1 MNLDTE
7 NPAASAA
14 RASCALHIP
23 SRVLLLWG
31 TSMAV
36 AGVGVVLLL
45 GELPGLNWTLWTLL
59 AMAGFV
65 FWARRRGRVLGT
77 RRTTMLALA
86 CLLVIG
92 AAITGLPPLQ
102 IVIAAGV
109 VILAALIIIETG
121 DIQAPASP
129 TRIALAPLTMA
140 VAVLEEARWQASET
154 ATLLRANRNLPA
166 LRGSLIAAPI
176 VIAFFLLL
184 SAADPTL
191 GSWRSATWS
200 ALSSYS
206 FAQRAL
212 LFIALGIIT
221 LGAYS
226 IAAES
231 PPAPEQITPTTEAPA
246 EVLGST
252 ERLIV
257 LGSLA
262 ALFAVF
268 LVLQI
273 SYLFGDAGSRAGSGL
288 TYADAAHRGFI
299 ELTLTA
305 TLSAVLIILLHKLAR
320 HDARERLVKYCT
332 LLLIAEVLP
341 MLLSANFRL
350 AHYETAYGYTLLRL
364 YVHVCIALICVAMLL
379 LARQILTSID
389 LLRLTEQIGV
399 AVVIA
404 CSALA
409 FWNHTGWIVDRNLER
424 YTAGRPLDARYLMEL
439 AAACPDTTPAL
450 VASLRK
456 LDATD
461 VRAQQ
466 LRIYLLSDQHGVL
479 DELNARWFRW
489 NLRRVQARQ
498 ALENLRGASSDTRRV
513 RLAVVASSPEQF
525 IGTSLPVAW
534 QRSVSA
540 SPAGAI
546 HLGAGHFIQ
555 STCRSAWSCGTPRAS
570 CRRSRS
576 TARSIRCNGPSTTHS
591 GMPTRRVSLSS
602 LSKVGASL
610 LT

>member
-1 MNLDTE
+1 MNLDTAD
-7 NPAASAA
+7 PAAAQ
-14 RASCALHIP
+14 ASSALHIP
-23 SRVLLLWG
+23 SRLLLLWG

-36 AGVGVVLLL
+36 AGVGVALLF

-59 AMAGFV
+59 AMAGFA
-65 FWARRRGRVLGT
+65 FWARRRGRVLGS
-77 RRTTMLALA
+77 RRITMLGLA

-92 AAITGLPPLQ
+92 AAMTGLLPLQ
-102 IVIAAGV
+102 MVIAAGV
-109 VILAALIIIETG
+109 LILAALTIIET
-121 DIQAPASP
+121 DDMQAPASP
-129 TRIALAPLTMA
+129 TRIALAPLTAA
-140 VAVLEEARWQASET
+140 VAVLEETRWQASET
-154 ATLLRANRNLPA
+154 AALLRANRNLPA

-184 SAADPTL
+184 STADPTL
-191 GSWRSATWS
+191 ESWRSATWN

-206 FAQRAL
+206 CVQRAL

-226 IAAES
+226 IAADS
-231 PPAPEQITPTTEAPA
+231 PPAPEQIIPATENPA
-246 EVLGST
+246 DVLGST

-305 TLSAVLIILLHKLAR
+305 TLSAILIIVLQKLAR
-320 HDARERLVKYCT
+320 HDARERLVKYCA

-350 AHYETAYGYTLLRL
+350 AQYETAYGYTLLRL
-364 YVHVCIALICVAMLL
+364 YVHVCIALIYVAMLL
-379 LARQILTSID
+379 LARQVLTAID
-389 LLRLTEQIGV
+389 LLRLTEQVGV

-409 FWNHTGWIVDRNLER
+409 FWNHTGWIVDRNVAR
-424 YTAGRPLDARYLMEL
+424 YTSGKPLDAMYLMKL

-450 VASLRK
+450 VAALRK

-461 VRAQQ
+461 VRAQR
-466 LRIYLLSDQHGVL
+466 LRIYLLSDHHGVL
-479 DELNARWFRW
+479 DEPNARWFRW
-489 NLRRVQARQ
+489 NLRRAQAKP

-513 RLAVVASSPEQF
+513 RLAVVSSSPQ
-525 IGTSLPVAW
+525 
-534 QRSVSA
+534 Q
-540 SPAGAI
+540 
-546 HLGAGHFIQ
+546 
-555 STCRSAWSCGTPRAS
+555 
-570 CRRSRS
+570 
-576 TARSIRCNGPSTTHS
+576 
-591 GMPTRRVSLSS
+591 
-602 LSKVGASL
+602 
-610 LT
+610 